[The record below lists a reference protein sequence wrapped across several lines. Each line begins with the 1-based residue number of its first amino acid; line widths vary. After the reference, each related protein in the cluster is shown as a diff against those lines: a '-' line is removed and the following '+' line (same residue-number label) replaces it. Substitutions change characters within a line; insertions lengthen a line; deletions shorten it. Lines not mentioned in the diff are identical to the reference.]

1 MRTKSLWV
9 GLAMVAAFVACKK
22 APPPPNTGV
31 AECDEYIVK
40 YETCINNMGAIAR
53 QAAEP
58 ALKAQRDGFKSA
70 AATPEGKK
78 ALSTQ
83 CKTLTESIK
92 ATCP

>member
-1 MRTKSLWV
+1 
-9 GLAMVAAFVACKK
+9 
-22 APPPPNTGV
+22 
-31 AECDEYIVK
+31 
-40 YETCINNMGAIAR
+40 MGAIAR

-58 ALKAQRDGFKSA
+58 AFKAQRDGFKSA